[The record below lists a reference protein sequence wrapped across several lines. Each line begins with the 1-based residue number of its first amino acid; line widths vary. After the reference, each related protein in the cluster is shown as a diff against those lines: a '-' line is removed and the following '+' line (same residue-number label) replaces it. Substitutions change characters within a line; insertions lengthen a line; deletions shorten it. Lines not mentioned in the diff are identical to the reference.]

1 MKHLFTLLAL
11 TIGFSINAQ
20 LVPVTENSNTGQRLT
35 ISNADN
41 HGDIGFNALD
51 LSFSDSPS
59 STKGATGNHS
69 FAMGYITIASGI
81 YSTAMGEGTTASGN
95 RTLATGYST
104 TALGNRSTA
113 IGNSTTANGYS
124 STAMGNS
131 STANGL
137 NSTAM
142 GFDTTASGSNSTAIG
157 NSTTASGNA
166 STAMGISTTAFG
178 TYSTAMGISTTASDF
193 VSLVIGQFNSSGST
207 VTNSATEFN
216 TENTAFVIGNGTNDS
231 NKSDAFKVMFN
242 GDTYVS
248 NSLYLGGAEIIS
260 TADEINLLSGVT
272 SLSLGILSPVTENSN
287 TGVRLSTSNAS
298 NHGNIGSNAVDLS
311 YTASAST
318 TKGATGNYSI
328 AMGSSTTASGAISTA
343 MGIGTTASAEIST
356 AMGYNTTASGTY
368 STAMGSNSTASGSTS
383 IAMGSN
389 STASGA
395 NSAAMGSNSTAS
407 DYGSLVIGQYNSS
420 GSSVTNSATAFNTA
434 NTAFVIGNGTNGS
447 NQSDAFKVLFSGET
461 TIGSD
466 LEVKGNVLVSSDA
479 RLKANIVS
487 LGSTLAKL
495 LLIDGKRY
503 TMKKDGKQNIG
514 VLAQDIQKV
523 FPELVSTD
531 DRDMLA
537 VNYQGLVPVLING
550 LKEQDAKMKEQDAKM
565 KEQQKRL
572 ERLEAIISD
581 K

>member
-1 MKHLFTLLAL
+1 MFISANLSFLAL

-35 ISNADN
+35 ISNALN
-41 HGDIGFNALD
+41 HGNIGFNALD
-51 LSFSDSPS
+51 LSFSDSSS
-59 STKGATGNHS
+59 STRGATGNHS
-69 FAMGYITIASGI
+69 FATGYITIASGI

-104 TALGNRSTA
+104 TASGNRSTA

-124 STAMGNS
+124 STA
-131 STANGL
+131 
-137 NSTAM
+137 
-142 GFDTTASGSNSTAIG
+142 IG
-157 NSTTASGNA
+157 NNTTASGNA
-166 STAMGISTTAFG
+166 SLAMGLGTTAFG
-178 TYSTAMGISTTASDF
+178 TYSTAMGNSATASDF
-193 VSLVIGQFNSSGST
+193 V
-207 VTNSATEFN
+207 
-216 TENTAFVIGNGTNDS
+216 
-231 NKSDAFKVMFN
+231 
-242 GDTYVS
+242 
-248 NSLYLGGAEIIS
+248 
-260 TADEINLLSGVT
+260 
-272 SLSLGILSPVTENSN
+272 
-287 TGVRLSTSNAS
+287 
-298 NHGNIGSNAVDLS
+298 
-311 YTASAST
+311 
-318 TKGATGNYSI
+318 
-328 AMGSSTTASGAISTA
+328 
-343 MGIGTTASAEIST
+343 
-356 AMGYNTTASGTY
+356 
-368 STAMGSNSTASGSTS
+368 
-383 IAMGSN
+383 
-389 STASGA
+389 
-395 NSAAMGSNSTAS
+395 
-407 DYGSLVIGQYNSS
+407 SLVIGQYNSS

-565 KEQQKRL
+565 KEQDAKMKEQQKRL